1 MKMVDIPDDNGT
13 GRKFRLLMADDG
25 DFHLSILKEDERV
38 TRKSVRI
45 CNGSGNPRHR
55 KLYYKLSE
63 VFKEAERLG
72 YTSEF

>member
-13 GRKFRLLMADDG
+13 GRKVCLLMANDG
-25 DFHLSILKEDERV
+25 DFHLSILEEGQRV
-38 TRKSVRI
+38 NRKSVRI
-45 CNGSGNPRHR
+45 CDGNGNPRHR
-55 KLYYKLSE
+55 ELYCKLSE